1 LNQKPNMI
9 LASKAVVE
17 RETSY
22 MASKVRRPAADVEG
36 RTAGRNSR
44 YQPLD
49 RGSAS
54 DEAYGKI
61 VDLILTRDL
70 RPGERTS
77 VNLLANRLGL
87 GKTPIKEAIT
97 RLQTEGVLTV
107 VGRSGTT
114 VKNINVEE
122 ARQLFALRRVLEE
135 FAADEVVKNITP
147 SDISSLQRL
156 LKELKATSQDQS
168 DIIRSSA
175 NFIRAN
181 VAFHSIIVSAAAN
194 PFLSRL
200 YSQLQIQA
208 QIVTYLVH
216 RGYDPK
222 AARRRQ
228 AEHEEI
234 VAALEERNARQLKR
248 ALRTHAETSE
258 NVILQS
264 LESRTEAPKRSQSGY
279 RALGA

>member
-1 LNQKPNMI
+1 LSGK
-9 LASKAVVE
+9 
-17 RETSY
+17 TSY
-22 MASKVRRPAADVEG
+22 MATKVGRPAADVQG
-36 RTAGRNSR
+36 RTAGRNSQ

-61 VDLILTRDL
+61 VDLILTREL

-77 VNLLANRLGL
+77 VNLLADRLGL

-114 VKNINVEE
+114 VKNINAEE

-135 FAADEVVKNITP
+135 FAADEVVKNITQ

-156 LKELKATSQDQS
+156 LKELKATSHDQS

-175 NFIRAN
+175 NFVRAN

-208 QIVTYLVH
+208 QIVIYLVH

-228 AEHEEI
+228 VEHEEI

-264 LESRTEAPKRSQSGY
+264 LESRAEAPRRSQSNP

>member
-1 LNQKPNMI
+1 M
-9 LASKAVVE
+9 E
-17 RETSY
+17 RDTSY
-22 MASKVRRPAADVEG
+22 LNLSPNGETVDMASKVRKPAAVVEG
-36 RTAGRNSR
+36 RNTWRIGQYMA
-44 YQPLD
+44 LD
-49 RGSAS
+49 RGSVS
-54 DEAYGKI
+54 DEAYSKI
-61 VDLILTRDL
+61 VDLILTREL

-77 VNLLANRLGL
+77 VNLLADRLGL

-114 VKNINVEE
+114 VRKINAEE

-135 FAADEVVKNITP
+135 FGADEIVRNITQ

-156 LKELKATSQDQS
+156 LKELRATSFDQS
-168 DIIRSSA
+168 DMIRSSA
-175 NFIRAN
+175 NFVRAN

-200 YSQLQIQA
+200 YSQIQIQA
-208 QIVTYLVH
+208 QIVTYLLH

-228 AEHEEI
+228 EEHEEI
-234 VAALEERNARQLKR
+234 VAALEERDARRLKR
-248 ALRTHAETSE
+248 ALRSHAETSE
-258 NVILQS
+258 NVILRS
-264 LESRTEAPKRSQSGY
+264 LESFAEAPKGSRSSY
-279 RALGA
+279 RGLGA

>member
-1 LNQKPNMI
+1 
-9 LASKAVVE
+9 
-17 RETSY
+17 
-22 MASKVRRPAADVEG
+22 MATKVRRPAADVEG
-36 RTAGRNSR
+36 RTAGRDSQ

-61 VDLILTRDL
+61 FNLILTREL

-77 VNLLANRLGL
+77 VNLLADRLGL

-114 VKNINVEE
+114 VKNINAEE
-122 ARQLFALRRVLEE
+122 ARQLFALRRALEE
-135 FAADEVVKNITP
+135 FAADEVVKKITQ
-147 SDISSLQRL
+147 SDISSLQKL
-156 LKELKATSQDQS
+156 LKELRATALDQS

-181 VAFHSIIVSAAAN
+181 VAFHSHIVSVAGN

-222 AARRRQ
+222 AVRRRQ
-228 AEHEEI
+228 TEHEEI
-234 VAALEERNARQLKR
+234 VAALEERDARRLKR
-248 ALRTHAETSE
+248 ALRAHAETSE

-264 LESRTEAPKRSQSGY
+264 LESLAEAPKRSQSGY
-279 RALGA
+279 RAARA

>member
-1 LNQKPNMI
+1 MATAPRQSAIMAEGK
-9 LASKAVVE
+9 ASD
-17 RETSY
+17 RGYYS
-22 MASKVRRPAADVEG
+22 
-36 RTAGRNSR
+36 
-44 YQPLD
+44 PLD

-61 VDLILTRDL
+61 VDLILIREL

-77 VNLLANRLGL
+77 VNLLADRLAL

-114 VKNINVEE
+114 VKSISAEE

-135 FAADEVVKNITP
+135 FAADAIVKNI
-147 SDISSLQRL
+147 SRADILNLHKL
-156 LKELKATSQDQS
+156 LRELKANSYNPT
-168 DIIRSSA
+168 DIIQSSA
-175 NFIRAN
+175 NFVRAN
-181 VAFHSIIVSAAAN
+181 VAFHSTIVSTAMN
-194 PFLSRL
+194 PFLNRL
-200 YSQLQIQA
+200 YAQLQIQA

-216 RGYDPK
+216 RGYDLK

-234 VAALEERNARQLKR
+234 VSALEHRDARQLR
-248 ALRTHAETSE
+248 RILRIHAETSE

-264 LESRTEAPKRSQSGY
+264 LVVVNDSKKAATNNRSA
-279 RALGA
+279 RV

>member
-1 LNQKPNMI
+1 LGGGTFNM
-9 LASKAVVE
+9 A
-17 RETSY
+17 T
-22 MASKVRRPAADVEG
+22 KVRRSAIDVRG
-36 RTAGRNSR
+36 STSR
-44 YQPLD
+44 RYLPLD

-54 DEAYGKI
+54 DEAYSKI
-61 VDLILTRDL
+61 LDLILTREL

-77 VNLLANRLGL
+77 VNLLADRLRL

-107 VGRSGTT
+107 VGRSGTSVRT
-114 VKNINVEE
+114 INAEE
-122 ARQLFALRRVLEE
+122 ARQLFALRRALEE
-135 FAADEVVKNITP
+135 FAADDIVSNI
-147 SDISSLQRL
+147 SQSEISSLQKL
-156 LKELKATSQDQS
+156 LKELKATSYDQS

-181 VAFHSIIVSAAAN
+181 VVFHSTIVSAAAN

-222 AARRRQ
+222 AVRRRQ

-234 VAALEERNARQLKR
+234 VAALEERDARRLKK
-248 ALRTHAETSE
+248 ALKTHAETSE

-264 LESRTEAPKRSQSGY
+264 LESLAEAPKKSHSTE
-279 RALGA
+279 RALGV